1 MSRSSFFTLEPRI
14 LFDASTTGTAE
25 AIDHDANHADLGLAF
40 NAPDPTPEPLTLE
53 RCEVSPSFTPD
64 VADIHPAD
72 LILTDSPIQPVAI
85 YVVDAS
91 VPDKDAVLS
100 SLDPD
105 AVIIEIG
112 AGEDGVEVLT
122 RALGQYDNVDSL
134 HIFSHGTDGSIH
146 LGSTVLSSESLTGD
160 VADSVTTWQP
170 SFTEHGDILIYGCDV
185 AQTDTGRAFVQ
196 RLADLTGA
204 DVAASTDA
212 TGSADRDGNWD
223 LEYATG
229 AIEAKHLVIAGFD
242 GLLENAAITDIAPQ
256 TIVEGSSLSFTG
268 LLTVTGGDSDMIVEA
283 KLESGSGGLSSNGG
297 AAFAKLSAVGDLNA
311 INAFLN
317 GLAYVPGTD
326 SNASAL
332 ITVRVDQNSSEVSDN
347 NANWDD
353 YTSVTVN
360 ISPVADPPVLS
371 GNATLAAVAEDSDPV
386 GDTVSTLFGGLFND
400 VDSDT
405 LSGIAISGD
414 ASAAGQGVWEYKIGT
429 GGWTPVG
436 SVSATN
442 ALLLNSSTLLR
453 FNPADNYHGTPGSL
467 TVRAI
472 DSSTS
477 RTFSTVGSPSHA
489 ASLAGTD
496 ISATNRS
503 LGTSISAVNDAPTT
517 EAFSLTVTKNVT
529 LTGINL
535 TAHAADVDGGTNAT
549 TDAAITSYKVI
560 AIPDPDHG
568 ILQKS
573 DGTALSANT
582 TLTIAEASALK
593 FVPVTNY
600 TGAASFTFQALDAAG
615 AASEAD
621 TVTVTVETFNEPPA
635 VTVPT
640 AQTVTED
647 TSAGL
652 TISGISVADLDAGAS
667 PIEVTVSTNHEGA
680 ITLSSMAGLTLQNG
694 TTNGSAIVTVQGT
707 LAAVNTALNNLRYDP
722 ALNFNGDETIT
733 VAVTDLVAGDAKTD
747 SDTITV
753 TVTPVDDAPT
763 MTGPAALTAVNE
775 DTLNPAGAT
784 VLSLVSPI
792 FSDVDGDSLAGIAIS
807 ANTANSAN
815 GVWQYS
821 VNGGVTWTAVGTVS
835 AESALLLNTTAKLRF
850 VPAANWSGTPD
861 SLTIYA
867 IDDSGSRT
875 FSSSGS
881 PQTTSVSG
889 GGDDISAT
897 GQTLSTSVTAVNDV
911 FQVVTSTAATV
922 AEGGTVTIGAA
933 TLKITDV
940 EASASQI
947 VYTITSLPTAAGQ
960 LQKSGTALNVNDTFT
975 QADID
980 NNLITFVHNGT
991 EPSVTGTSL
1000 SVGYSVTDEVGGLGT
1015 TANRTLTINVAAVND
1030 APLLTV
1036 GSGEV
1041 TQGGTLTFSTTLLS
1055 VVDPDNTAAQLV
1067 FRLESLPTAGR
1078 LTINGAPVAIGS
1090 TFSYANLAQVIYTA
1104 DNDAAASDTFS
1115 VSLRDG
1121 AGGVVNATTV
1131 SLTINA
1137 LNTAPTI
1144 SGSQVSGGQIFLSLD
1159 EARARSPCSPTP
1171 PSAMRKPRIPPT

>member
-1 MSRSSFFTLEPRI
+1 
-14 LFDASTTGTAE
+14 
-25 AIDHDANHADLGLAF
+25 
-40 NAPDPTPEPLTLE
+40 
-53 RCEVSPSFTPD
+53 
-64 VADIHPAD
+64 
-72 LILTDSPIQPVAI
+72 
-85 YVVDAS
+85 
-91 VPDKDAVLS
+91 
-100 SLDPD
+100 
-105 AVIIEIG
+105 
-112 AGEDGVEVLT
+112 
-122 RALGQYDNVDSL
+122 
-134 HIFSHGTDGSIH
+134 
-146 LGSTVLSSESLTGD
+146 
-160 VADSVTTWQP
+160 
-170 SFTEHGDILIYGCDV
+170 
-185 AQTDTGRAFVQ
+185 
-196 RLADLTGA
+196 
-204 DVAASTDA
+204 VAASTDA